1 MVFKKT
7 IDVQAAVAI
16 AAAEAIAAKTQGTF
30 GVGGLM
36 LDQHGN
42 VLKSLHNNVVLH
54 GLVFDPTAHGERQLI
69 DWYYAERARGRA
81 LPPPEDIT
89 IVTTL
94 DPCCMCS
101 GAILAGGFNVVAAA
115 PDRIAGINYD
125 EAAVFEALPAGLRT
139 QAQRSFSYPA
149 VLGASLYARAGAG
162 ATPRSF
168 FIGKTIAEATQALCA
183 LAFEATS
190 REVVALFGA
199 DRARD
204 QLRDPAT
211 LAPDH
216 RIVRALKQLHPDAL
230 TYRCAPHAPDAG
242 LAPFLLQAMA
252 RDQGNEKEG
261 HHASHSAGA
270 AVSKGDAVALLDAF
284 GNLLLCMSGKRAQ
297 SGIRTAFMEIT
308 RAYAQLRYKLMDG
321 ATPEEQEE
329 VRRYL
334 GHPRE
339 GTFVFAHGPD
349 HGAASFMDLGAWA
362 STMEGPLPDH
372 NPHQFQYV
380 TPRIDAAALAALCA
394 AMPPLYRDVIRLHPT
409 QVRDQ
414 ALVAALKR
422 PA

>member
-1 MVFKKT
+1 VFKKT

-125 EAAVFEALPAGLRT
+125 EAAVFEALPAGLRA

-252 RDQGNEKEG
+252 RDQGSEHG
-261 HHASHSAGA
+261 SHRAVA
-270 AVSKGDAVALLDAF
+270 AATQGDAVALLDAF

-380 TPRIDAAALAALCA
+380 APRIDAAALAALCA

-414 ALVAALKR
+414 ALVTALER